1 MHVPLELE
9 FRNVPRARGLER
21 LLKEKMRK
29 ITRLCNTINRCQ
41 IIVEKHDLD
50 KERDN
55 PYGVQIQISFSNRRE
70 IVVSLKPADNKID
83 ENLYTVV
90 SNAFEI
96 LRSNMINVIE
106 E

>member
-1 MHVPLELE
+1 MYVPLEVE

-21 LLKEKMRK
+21 LLREKMRK
-29 ITRLCNTINRCQ
+29 VTNLCNTMNKCH
-41 IIVEKHDLD
+41 IIIEKHDMD
-50 KERDN
+50 KEKDN
-55 PYGVQIQISFSNRRE
+55 PYGVQIQISFSNRKD
-70 IVVSLKPADNKID
+70 IVVSRKPADNKID
-83 ENLYTVV
+83 ENLYMVV